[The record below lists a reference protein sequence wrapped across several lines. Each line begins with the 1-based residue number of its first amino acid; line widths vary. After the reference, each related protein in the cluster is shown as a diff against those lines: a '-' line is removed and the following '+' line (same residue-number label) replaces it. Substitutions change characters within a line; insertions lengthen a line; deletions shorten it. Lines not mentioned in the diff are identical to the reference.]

1 VGVFSRGVT
10 KGVTER
16 GYIFGARGVTKG
28 VTFSKFS
35 VGVSDRKLRGYR
47 LQVAVFEVLEG

>member
-1 VGVFSRGVT
+1 MGGFSRGVT

-16 GYIFGARGVTKG
+16 GYIFSVRGVTKG
-28 VTFSKFS
+28 VTFSNFS
-35 VGVSDRKLRGYR
+35 GGVSDRKLRGHR